1 MTYYSQNKYKPIDS
15 ARVKYLL
22 DREKSLV
29 DFTNRI
35 PDKVIE
41 KERLPWGFYG
51 YTYLGHNKAWL
62 NERLDETPE
71 KKEETDNH
79 ECGHTNWEYET
90 KVRTAFK
97 LAINEDELRKKID
110 ENYKYN

>member
-1 MTYYSQNKYKPIDS
+1 MTYYAHPGYKKADS
-15 ARVKYLL
+15 ARMKYLL
-22 DREKSLV
+22 DLEKSKV

-62 NERLDETPE
+62 NERLDETPD
-71 KKEETDNH
+71 KKYNTDLH
-79 ECGHTNWEYET
+79 EVIHTENEYET
-90 KVRTAFK
+90 RVLTDWMLDTNKEK
-97 LAINEDELRKKID
+97 LRKKIID
-110 ENYKYN
+110 DYN